1 MGCHSSKIETLV
13 VKEVQIQTEDAAT
26 EVGSPASSSSSMS
39 SSTRTSSD
47 VQCRLE
53 YLKCLSYISVPTRP
67 IPADELSAIASFAQ
81 KNNARIQVTGVL
93 FACRDFFWQT
103 IEGPPAAI
111 DGLFAKICKDPRHG
125 NVVVVQKT
133 SGMMARRFASWDMD
147 VTNLDGPNAPNMLM
161 AVQKMAVSILA
172 SHSLFRKYA
181 PDPIAQAISA
191 GDDPSAKTPRR
202 QRRVL
207 LFTDIMSFSAISEA
221 LAPARTL
228 TWVNAVLCAA
238 IECVVHHGGVV
249 LSLMG
254 DAVFASFDVDVLGET
269 EACLGAVRAALAIQ
283 SALARMRAMS
293 SSSADDDDSPLKVT
307 YAGVGIHMGNVFVGN
322 IGHKDKLAFTCMG
335 NDVNVCARLEAATRS
350 KNAWVLATDTVFDV
364 IRQFDDEFHMLFMG
378 HETFRNIDQPYGL
391 YTIESPNVPAAEL
404 ASVSTTA
411 VELPKD
417 VKPRIME
424 WVDRKKASRQKPLP
438 KNMDAEDF
446 SQFALQTTSAED
458 DEPMRSPLPLH
469 ELQEAFKAF
478 QDKHRQE
485 MRHSVN

>member
-1 MGCHSSKIETLV
+1 
-13 VKEVQIQTEDAAT
+13 
-26 EVGSPASSSSSMS
+26 
-39 SSTRTSSD
+39 
-47 VQCRLE
+47 
-53 YLKCLSYISVPTRP
+53 
-67 IPADELSAIASFAQ
+67 
-81 KNNARIQVTGVL
+81 
-93 FACRDFFWQT
+93 
-103 IEGPPAAI
+103 
-111 DGLFAKICKDPRHG
+111 
-125 NVVVVQKT
+125 
-133 SGMMARRFASWDMD
+133 
-147 VTNLDGPNAPNMLM
+147 
-161 AVQKMAVSILA
+161 
-172 SHSLFRKYA
+172 LFRKYA

-335 NDVNVCARLEAATRS
+335 NDVNVCARLETATRS

-391 YTIESPNVPAAEL
+391 YAIESPNAPAAER

-411 VELPKD
+411 AELPKD

-424 WVDRKKASRQKPLP
+424 WVERKKASRQKPLP